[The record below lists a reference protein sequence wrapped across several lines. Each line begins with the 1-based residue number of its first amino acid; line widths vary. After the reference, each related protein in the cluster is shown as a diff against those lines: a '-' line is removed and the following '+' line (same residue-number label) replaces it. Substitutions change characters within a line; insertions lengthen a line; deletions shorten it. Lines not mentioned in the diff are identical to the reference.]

1 MGPDGRA
8 VNLQIDRVVNTVKE
22 TERND
27 VNIYARTSK
36 QKIIFT
42 VEDQVYAC
50 DTNKMFSNHT
60 NAFVGFFTNFTVR
73 ISRVNW
79 H

>member
-42 VEDQVYAC
+42 VEDQT

-60 NAFVGFFTNFTVR
+60 NAFLRFFTNFTVR

-79 H
+79 Q